1 VHDHPLSWPCTKH
14 CKEENLQVAFNRMA
28 LVSFRINTANSLLE
42 AQVEGCPGWL
52 LACHEHWSLSLGT
65 QLCRQ
70 LGYLRWARQRQPL

>member
-1 VHDHPLSWPCTKH
+1 
-14 CKEENLQVAFNRMA
+14 MA

-70 LGYLRWARQRQPL
+70 LGYLRWARQRQPLWPLLTLFWQGWYWQKRMF